1 VVVRERFVINGGD
14 RCNRYR
20 PRQVYTPGIPKTP
33 AQRRE
38 FMKASDLLVHCLE
51 EEGIEFIFGVPGEEN
66 ADFMMS
72 LERSRAIRFIL
83 TRHEQGAAFMAEVY
97 GRLTG
102 NPAGCLGTLGPGATN
117 LITGVA
123 DANMDRAPML
133 VLTGQ
138 GATERLHKE
147 SHQIMDVVAMFEP
160 VTKWAATILNA
171 NTIPE
176 IVRKSVRLSRTEKPG
191 AVHIELPEDVAK
203 HESDAQPMKPRRF
216 RRYVAD
222 EKIIDR
228 AFAMIEEAER
238 PVILAGNG
246 CIRKQAHRQLREFC
260 DRTGIGVI
268 STFMAKGV
276 VDVDK
281 DYCLYTIG
289 LGSKDL
295 PALVID
301 DADLVITLGFDMV
314 EYHPRLWNPD
324 GSKRIVHADFLPA
337 EIDVHYN
344 PEVELI
350 GELSHTLW
358 AFNQRLEGAEL
369 SFDLDGQRDMRRR
382 MGEDLATHA
391 DDDTEGLIRPQ
402 KALWDARQVLGPED
416 ILLSDVGA
424 HKMWVARHY
433 HCHEP
438 NTCLIPNG
446 FCSMGFALPGA
457 IAASLVHPDRRILA
471 VVGDGGFMMNVQ
483 EMETAR
489 RLNSNFVAMVW
500 EDGGYGLIAWKQE
513 NEFDHHTDL
522 SFGNPDWLKL
532 AAAFGWHGY
541 RVERSA
547 DLAATLEK
555 AFNDEGPSLV
565 IVPIDYRENPLL
577 TKRLGEITQPM

>member
-1 VVVRERFVINGGD
+1 
-14 RCNRYR
+14 
-20 PRQVYTPGIPKTP
+20 
-33 AQRRE
+33 
-38 FMKASDLLVHCLE
+38 
-51 EEGIEFIFGVPGEEN
+51 
-66 ADFMMS
+66 
-72 LERSRAIRFIL
+72 
-83 TRHEQGAAFMAEVY
+83 
-97 GRLTG
+97 
-102 NPAGCLGTLGPGATN
+102 
-117 LITGVA
+117 
-123 DANMDRAPML
+123 
-133 VLTGQ
+133 
-138 GATERLHKE
+138 
-147 SHQIMDVVAMFEP
+147 
-160 VTKWAATILNA
+160 
-171 NTIPE
+171 
-176 IVRKSVRLSRTEKPG
+176 
-191 AVHIELPEDVAK
+191 
-203 HESDAQPMKPRRF
+203 
-216 RRYVAD
+216 
-222 EKIIDR
+222 
-228 AFAMIEEAER
+228 
-238 PVILAGNG
+238 
-246 CIRKQAHRQLREFC
+246 
-260 DRTGIGVI
+260 
-268 STFMAKGV
+268 
-276 VDVDK
+276 
-281 DYCLYTIG
+281 
-289 LGSKDL
+289 
-295 PALVID
+295 
-301 DADLVITLGFDMV
+301 VITLGFDMV
-314 EYHPRLWNPD
+314 EYHPRLWNPKGD
-324 GSKRIVHADFLPA
+324 KRIIHADFLPS
-337 EIDVHYN
+337 EIDEHYN

-358 AFNQRLEGAEL
+358 AFNQRLEGADL
-369 SFDLDGQRDMRRR
+369 SFDLSGQRDMRQR

-402 KALWDARQVLGPED
+402 KALWDARQVLGPKD

-513 NEFDHHTDL
+513 NEFDRHTDL

-532 AAAFGWHGY
+532 AEAFGWHGY